1 MNIYLRTIYRGRL
14 RDMKRILV
22 VKAMVLGAIACS
34 INAIGFA
41 AGVEATPIQD
51 ATNMQ
56 QNKQDTENMRQCN
69 PIGWTVQILRL
80 AYNLRWALKYL

>member
-1 MNIYLRTIYRGRL
+1 
-14 RDMKRILV
+14 MKRILV

-51 ATNMQ
+51 ATNIQ
-56 QNKQDTENMRQCN
+56 QNKQDTEKHEA
-69 PIGWTVQILRL
+69 VQSNESLYRNIA
-80 AYNLRWALKYL
+80 AYFSL

>member
-1 MNIYLRTIYRGRL
+1 MNIHLGITYRGRL

-41 AGVEATPIQD
+41 AGVGSTHIQD
-51 ATNMQ
+51 VTNMQ
-56 QNKQDTENMRQCN
+56 
-69 PIGWTVQILRL
+69 
-80 AYNLRWALKYL
+80 

>member
-1 MNIYLRTIYRGRL
+1 
-14 RDMKRILV
+14 MKRILV

-51 ATNMQ
+51 ATNIQ
-56 QNKQDTENMRQCN
+56 QNKQDTEKHEAVNLT
-69 PIGWTVQILRL
+69 GWTVRILL
-80 AYNLRWALKYL
+80 